1 MVTAV
6 ASSAVPETPRI
17 FVRMPR
23 LHLWIYFFLAAFL
36 LLMLPWARRDLR
48 SRRMI
53 SRLSFAT
60 LCATFAISLRGMRR
74 AWSQRS
80 YSAADDGYRHAGR
93 DLHHHSDGNG
103 EYDYGDDVGDAYRG
117 LKINSENVSRYLNGS
132 APRSTLPPE
141 RIIPTL
147 RPSAPM
153 RAIQRGRG
161 SDCAGWLDHNFHSLP
176 QQAHRG
182 DDFIFTDERN
192 FIDQTLRMAKVRGES
207 DARSPS
213 AIVSG

>member
-1 MVTAV
+1 
-6 ASSAVPETPRI
+6 
-17 FVRMPR
+17 
-23 LHLWIYFFLAAFL
+23 
-36 LLMLPWARRDLR
+36 
-48 SRRMI
+48 MI
-53 SRLSFAT
+53 SRCCFRD
-60 LCATFAISLRGMRR
+60 FVRHIFDFVRGMRR

-153 RAIQRGRG
+153 RRFSAGAAATAPDG
-161 SDCAGWLDHNFHSLP
+161 STTIFIRSHNKRIAVTISSSLTSE
-176 QQAHRG
+176 
-182 DDFIFTDERN
+182 ISFTRR
-192 FIDQTLRMAKVRGES
+192 LRMAKVRGES